1 VQAISIIIGEHRALT
16 AVLHGMLFLLRH
28 DRYGISKPN
37 FDLLGAMMYY
47 IRAFPERLHHPK
59 EDAYLF
65 RLLRQRHP
73 AIAPLLDKLEAEHRT
88 GTAKLCA
95 MEQTLARYQQDGD
108 AQLPA
113 FYAAVAAYA
122 AFHYAHVRAEEDE
135 VLPAAADFLTAGDWD
150 EIDAAFAGHTNP
162 LLGAEAGFEWEELF
176 RRIVSLAPAPLGSG
190 PEASVQ
196 TATGPREAPEP

>member
-1 VQAISIIIGEHRALT
+1 VRAISIIVGEHRALT
-16 AVLHGMLFLLRH
+16 ALLHGMLFLLRH

-37 FDLLGAMMYY
+37 FDLLDAMTYY
-47 IRAFPERLHHPK
+47 IRQFPERLHHPK

-65 RLLRQRHP
+65 RLLRQRDP

-95 MEQTLARYQQDGD
+95 MEQALARYKQDGD

-113 FYAAVAAYA
+113 FYTAVAAYA
-122 AFHYAHVRAEEDE
+122 AFHYAHVRAEEDQ
-135 VLPAAADFLTAGDWD
+135 VLPAAAEFLTASDWD
-150 EIDAAFAGHTNP
+150 EIDAAFAGHADP
-162 LLGAEAGFEWEELF
+162 LEGAEAGFEYEELF

-190 PEASVQ
+190 PEPSMP
-196 TATGPREAPEP
+196 TTTRPRKVPEL